1 MQDEALDLREI
12 LAGFRRWWWVFL
24 AAPLLIGAG
33 TAGAAIASPVPD
45 PRYESSATLLVEG
58 ATATGSYPSL
68 IVSRPFLKAVL
79 DQSALDLSLDEI
91 VAKVSA
97 RRVPETEFLE
107 IVATTADPATGRQVA
122 DAVAAAFIG
131 HVESIREEQLA
142 VQHTEVEQGVAALGL
157 FPPPRRSWRQ

>member
-97 RRVPETEFLE
+97 RRVPETSSWRL
-107 IVATTADPATGRQVA
+107 
-122 DAVAAAFIG
+122 
-131 HVESIREEQLA
+131 L
-142 VQHTEVEQGVAALGL
+142 
-157 FPPPRRSWRQ
+157 PPRRIRPPADRSLMRWPPRLSDT